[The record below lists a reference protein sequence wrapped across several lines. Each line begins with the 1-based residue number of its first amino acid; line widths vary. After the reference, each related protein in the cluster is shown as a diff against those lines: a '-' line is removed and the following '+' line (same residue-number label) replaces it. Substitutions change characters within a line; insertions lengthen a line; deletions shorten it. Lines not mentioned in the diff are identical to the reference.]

1 MIRRRATFDRTW
13 RRAVLFTMTLNG
25 LIALALRGE
34 DSLFAGVNIVVA
46 VIGFGFYYLL
56 FPGSLAFAVGLSNF
70 LGVYTCLFVFFVETN
85 FQPLPH
91 WAVHLGFVMPVVS
104 FLVATLIQRSKIEAI
119 VRSDRLH
126 STGHFRTVLGWT
138 IPMIGVGAATFALPE
153 ARLSP
158 QTEILLFLLAQGA
171 ISALVAFVSDDVTM
185 FLLDSE
191 ILFQSF
197 FERIR
202 MLAIPAFAF
211 LTFYSLLVIIFA
223 CVYRIMDTALPVPHF
238 TILNERRIISFG
250 EAIHFSIVTMS
261 TVGYGDIVP
270 VEPAVRAVATLQVV
284 IGLLLLLFGFTELQR
299 AAEAHAERTRRR
311 GETQE

>member
-13 RRAVLFTMTLNG
+13 RRAVLFTMALNG
-25 LIALALRGE
+25 LIALAIKGG
-34 DSLFAGVNIVVA
+34 DSLFAGVNVIVA
-46 VIGFGFYYLL
+46 VGGFGFYYLL

-70 LGVYTCLFVFFVETN
+70 LGVYACLFVFFAETN

-104 FLVATLIQRSKIEAI
+104 FLLSTLVQRGKIEAI
-119 VRSDRLH
+119 VTSDRLRDV
-126 STGHFRTVLGWT
+126 SHFRALLGWMV
-138 IPMIGVGAATFALPE
+138 PMIAIGAATFALPE
-153 ARLSP
+153 AKLSP
-158 QTEILLFLLAQGA
+158 ATETVLFLLAQGA
-171 ISALVAFVSDDVTM
+171 IAAVVAFVADDVTM

-202 MLAIPAFAF
+202 MLAVPAFAF

-223 CVYRIMDTALPVPHF
+223 CIYRIMDTLLPVAHF
-238 TILNERRIISFG
+238 AILNERRIISFG

-270 VEPAVRAVATLQVV
+270 VEPAIRAVAALQVV
-284 IGLLLLLFGFTELQR
+284 VGLLLLLFGFTELQR